1 MPHATTIPTGRAVR
15 LRAGQALTRG
25 VLATALLILA
35 AACGGGD
42 ADPAAEAGRQV
53 RGRVLEVVA
62 RNITDVE
69 TLRIRAEDG
78 VIWTFVTEGYAGVS
92 PSHLRE
98 HQLRGEMVLV
108 SYVRKGDKLVAL
120 EITD

>member
-1 MPHATTIPTGRAVR
+1 MPRATPIATLRTVG
-15 LRAGQALTRG
+15 LRAGQALPGG

-42 ADPAAEAGRQV
+42 ADPAAEANQQV
-53 RGRVLEVVA
+53 RGLILDVVA
-62 RNITDVE
+62 RNLTDVE
-69 TLRIRAEDG
+69 TLRLRAEDG
-78 VIWTFVTEGYAGVS
+78 VIWTFVTDGYTGVS

-98 HQLRGEMVLV
+98 HQLRGVKVLV
-108 SYVRKGDKLVAL
+108 SYVRKGDTLVAL

>member
-1 MPHATTIPTGRAVR
+1 MPHATPIATLRTVG
-15 LRAGQALTRG
+15 LRAGQALPRG

-42 ADPAAEAGRQV
+42 ADPAAEASRQV
-53 RGRVLEVVA
+53 RGQILEVVA

-98 HQLRGEMVLV
+98 HRLRGETVLV
-108 SYVRKGDKLVAL
+108 SYVRMGDKLVAL